1 MLISSLGGNGCAPHG
16 CQGNPE
22 KCLIAS
28 RWCPLMCCGGKE
40 GEFGATK
47 KGVCAKLQFPLNLK
61 EHSTAAMWSG
71 ADISTGK
78 SDAEKDIDGWTDRG
92 CTEEQKWDVRILPEQ

>member
-1 MLISSLGGNGCAPHG
+1 MRVLFL
-16 CQGNPE
+16 
-22 KCLIAS
+22 K
-28 RWCPLMCCGGKE
+28 
-40 GEFGATK
+40 
-47 KGVCAKLQFPLNLK
+47 LNLK

-92 CTEEQKWDVRILPEQ
+92 CTEEQKWDVR